1 MTRASTSSKSSK
13 IVLTAEQAA
22 RRDADILRLDGLTS
36 ALSEAVADSCTGF
49 DCRTASDRALR
60 WIDPQDQREADLLE
74 HGDNDLT
81 DPAFADWCS
90 SAKLKTAFADADAGV
105 GYLEEIDD
113 AEATDAVHKSV
124 YKRESQEANSHDRL
138 MVDVPKDGRRK
149 GGTSGVAPELRKKS
163 RSAKIVNEQLLRWNC
178 SEEENA
184 EAEVERIATNARL
197 ARKSAYVLSVY
208 DGKNRD
214 ILELLLQSIEHREI
228 AKIVGKSTRM
238 IRYIVHGN
246 DSKGRKAQ
254 PGLLEIINKIMA
266 SGVPSDFQSDA
277 PQVVQQPV
285 AIRVEPVKTRRKSLQ
300 KHAVDGQLA
309 WDFDA
314 LMGVAA

>member
-1 MTRASTSSKSSK
+1 MNRASSK

-22 RRDADILRLDGLTS
+22 RREADIERLKTWDES
-36 ALSEAVADSCTGF
+36 LSESISESYRGF
-49 DCRTASDRALR
+49 DCRTTSDRAMR
-60 WIDPQDQREADLLE
+60 WLDPQDQRDADQKRFVRDE
-74 HGDNDLT
+74 T
-81 DPAFADWCS
+81 KIAAYRDWCS
-90 SAKLKTAFADADAGV
+90 SAKLKTAVADADAGV

-184 EAEVERIATNARL
+184 ESEAERIATNARIK
-197 ARKSAYVLSVY
+197 RKSAYVLSVY
-208 DGKNRD
+208 DGNNRD
-214 ILELLLQSIEHREI
+214 VLELLLQSIEHREI

-246 DSKGRKAQ
+246 HSKGRKAQ
-254 PGLLEIINKIMA
+254 PGLLQIINEIM
-266 SGVPSDFQSDA
+266 SRGVPSDFQSDA
-277 PQVVQQPV
+277 PQMVQQPV
-285 AIRVEPVKTRRKSLQ
+285 AIRVEPVKPLKKSLQ
-300 KHAVDGQLA
+300 KSAVAGQLA